1 MDRILVTGSM
11 GLIGTALINRILELN
26 DCGDSNY
33 HVTVL
38 VRNIDKAKQRFS
50 KEIIRDDFELL
61 VGDVTDKDVFEGKE
75 WDYIV
80 HAAGNAHPKAFSVNP
95 VETMTAN
102 LIGTINL
109 LEYSK
114 THDVKKMIYLST
126 GEIYGEA
133 SMPSEAGWDES
144 TAGIVDSMN
153 PRSCY
158 PESKRAAETLC
169 VSYFKEY
176 GVNAVVARLGYVFGS
191 SITDENSRAD
201 AQFLRNALAGENI
214 VMKSKGEQLR
224 SYCYV
229 KDCADALMLL
239 LNSGENGEA
248 YNVANRDCTHTI
260 REYAETLA
268 DVFGVKVVF
277 DIPDEVEKSGYS
289 TMKKEVLNPD
299 KLYRLG
305 WNPKYLL
312 RRAIEDMRKQ

>member
-1 MDRILVTGSM
+1 MDRILITGAT
-11 GLIGTALINRILELN
+11 GLIGTSLINKILEDN
-26 DCGDSNY
+26 DAGKSSY
-33 HVTVL
+33 HITAL
-38 VRNIDKAKQRFS
+38 VRNKDKAESRFS
-50 KEIIRDDFELL
+50 QEIKRDDFELL
-61 VGDVTDKDVFEGKE
+61 IGDVVNKEIFDNGE

-80 HAAGNAHPKAFSVNP
+80 HAAGNAHPKAFSLNP

-114 THDVKKMIYLST
+114 SHNVKKMLYLST

-133 SMPSEAGWDES
+133 PISSDEGWDES

-169 VSYFKEY
+169 VSYNKEY
-176 GVNAVVARLGYVFGS
+176 SVNVAIARLGYVFGT

-201 AQFLRNALAGENI
+201 AQFLRNAIAHEDI

-229 KDCADALMLL
+229 KDCANAILCLL
-239 LNSGENGEA
+239 KNAANGEA
-248 YNVANRDCTHTI
+248 YNVTNKECTHTI

-277 DIPDEVEKSGYS
+277 DIPDEVEKNGYS
-289 TMKKEVLNPD
+289 TMKKEVLNPN
-299 KLYRLG
+299 KLYELG
-305 WNPKYLL
+305 WKPEYTL
-312 RRAIEDMRKQ
+312 REAMEDMR